1 MQCSNLAMTIYFQSK
16 DSLQAENLLLFFQLY
31 NHGLIKSNEPS
42 QFVLVIL
49 VKP

>member
-1 MQCSNLAMTIYFQSK
+1 MTIYFQSK
-16 DSLQAENLLLFFQLY
+16 DILQAEILLLFFQVY
-31 NHGLIKSNEPS
+31 SHDLIKSNEPS